1 MVQESTNTFSDGLI
15 KDLNP
20 LTTPNTVLTDALNAT
35 LLTFNG
41 NELVLQND
49 LGNTK
54 IIGAK
59 LPEGYVP
66 IGIKEYGGILYI
78 ISFNGTKIEIG
89 SFPSPEIIN
98 SSLDNTNP
106 LNLNVFTNEINHNIN
121 KNIKLSKTSFKSG
134 DSFLI
139 ILDTIEEG
147 FSTGK
152 EFISD
157 YNTRKIYKPK
167 LISISNGIELDITN
181 DLIKQKNISDNPDYY
196 SWFVDDSLLETDIN
210 LFKLNKLTQIYKS
223 RKSGDI
229 HIRFD
234 LETVD
239 EFYLNNSLTNIS
251 SYPVISRDES
261 SNYHL
266 NFSFYIKHNSY
277 IKCNEIELKYSY
289 INLNNGETSNTVT
302 LIKKIAYPFIYGLTY
317 DKDVIVYHNNIYY
330 KASSLNTNKNLN
342 DELVWNNL
350 GNYTSQLNV
359 DESLIPYSLNNQY
372 NNVFD
377 INLSDSRNKLIT
389 YEITPYNSLFDL
401 TFDNFTITDTLD
413 LSKDNISWVL
423 APYWE
428 IIDEY
433 YSCEGDS
440 INIGFNSGYKL
451 YNVLGRFGKNSL
463 GQTVKL
469 DSNDL
474 ELQENSKQAIIVR
487 EGTSHIDY
495 NNFDIIGTYTLNEL
509 FNPIFESGLIVQLP
523 EETEF
528 RKFDP
533 INCPQGFT
541 MTIDYNYNIN
551 SDILGM
557 DYNWPVFMVD
567 LKAPTIEMK
576 NSAKQNSQLNVV
588 IGITSQNPLSGDFGN
603 IMFATS
609 VNRII
614 EWWDWNG
621 SAWVIRGNQGLDT
634 LTSVSTIN
642 KDNTNDIIY
651 DETGLDRFMTT
662 PGNETEVGII
672 KFEIP
677 LISYEYDVVNPE
689 KFLSGN
695 PVVNATINQNI

>member
-1 MVQESTNTFSDGLI
+1 MVQESTNTFSEGLV

-35 LLTFNG
+35 LLTYNG

-49 LGNTK
+49 MGNTK
-54 IIGAK
+54 ITGAK

-78 ISFNGTKIEIG
+78 VSFNGTKIEIG

-98 SSLDNTNP
+98 SSLDNINP

-121 KNIKLSKTSFKSG
+121 KNIKLSKSSFKSG
-134 DSFLI
+134 DDFLI
-139 ILDTIEEG
+139 ILNTIKDEY
-147 FSTGK
+147 STGK

-181 DLIKQKNISDNPDYY
+181 DLIKQKNINNNPDYY
-196 SWFVDDSLLETDIN
+196 SWFVDDSLLEADIN
-210 LFKLNKLTQIYKS
+210 RFELNELTQIYKS

-229 HIRFD
+229 YVRFD

-251 SYPVISRDES
+251 SYPVISKDEY
-261 SNYHL
+261 YHL
-266 NFSFYIKHNSY
+266 NFSFYIKHDSY
-277 IKCNEIELKYSY
+277 IKCNEIKLKYSY
-289 INLNNGETSNTVT
+289 INLNNGKTSDITT
-302 LIKKIAYPFIYGLTY
+302 LVKKIAFPFIYGLTY
-317 DKDVIVYHNNIYY
+317 AKGIIVYDNKIYY
-330 KASSLNTNKNLN
+330 KALSLNTNKNLN
-342 DELVWNNL
+342 DSLIWDNL
-350 GNYTSQLNV
+350 GIYTHQLSI

-377 INLSDSRNKLIT
+377 INLGDSRNKLIT
-389 YEITPYNSLFDL
+389 YEITPRNSLFDL
-401 TFDNFTITDTLD
+401 TFNNFTITDTLD

-423 APYWE
+423 SPYWE
-428 IIDEY
+428 IIPEY
-433 YSCEGDS
+433 YSCEEDS

-463 GQTVKL
+463 GQTVQL

-474 ELQENSKQAIIVR
+474 ELQESSKQAIIIR
-487 EGTSHIDY
+487 EGTSHVDY

-528 RKFDP
+528 REFDT

-567 LKAPTIEMK
+567 LKAPTNEMK

-588 IGITSQNPLSGDFGN
+588 VEITSQNPLSGDFGN
-603 IMFATS
+603 IMFVTF
-609 VNRII
+609 VDRII

-621 SAWVIRGNQGLDT
+621 STWVFRGTQGLDT
-634 LTSVSTIN
+634 KATASTIN
-642 KDNTNDIIY
+642 KDNNNDTVY
-651 DETGLDRFMTT
+651 GETGLDRFMIT
-662 PGNETEVGII
+662 PENENEVGII
-672 KFEIP
+672 KFKVP
-677 LISYEYDVVNPE
+677 LINYEYDVVNPE
-689 KFLSGN
+689 KFLHGN

>member
-1 MVQESTNTFSDGLI
+1 MAQESTNTFSDGLI

-49 LGNTK
+49 MGNTK

-66 IGIKEYGGILYI
+66 IGIKEYGGILYLV
-78 ISFNGTKIEIG
+78 SSNGENIEIG

-98 SSLDNTNP
+98 SSLDNINP

-121 KNIKLSKTSFKSG
+121 KNIKLSKSSFKSG
-134 DSFLI
+134 DDFLI
-139 ILDTIEEG
+139 ILNTIEDEY
-147 FSTGK
+147 STGK

-181 DLIKQKNISDNPDYY
+181 DLIKQKNINSNPDYY
-196 SWFVDDSLLETDIN
+196 SWFVDDSLSEADIN
-210 LFKLNKLTQIYKS
+210 LFELNELTQIYKS

-229 HIRFD
+229 YVRFD

-251 SYPVISRDES
+251 SYPVISKDEY
-261 SNYHL
+261 YHL
-266 NFSFYIKHNSY
+266 NFSFYIKHDSY

-289 INLNNGETSNTVT
+289 INLNNGETSDITT
-302 LIKKIAYPFIYGLTY
+302 LVKKIAFPFIDGLTY
-317 DKDVIVYHNNIYY
+317 DQGIIVYNNNTYY
-330 KASSLNTNKNLN
+330 KARSLNTNKNLN
-342 DELVWNNL
+342 DSLIWDNL
-350 GNYTSQLNV
+350 GIYTHQLSI

-377 INLSDSRNKLIT
+377 INLGDSRNKLIT
-389 YEITPYNSLFDL
+389 YEITPRNSLFDL
-401 TFDNFTITDTLD
+401 TFNNFTITDTLD

-423 APYWE
+423 SPYWE
-428 IIDEY
+428 IIPEY
-433 YSCEGDS
+433 YSCEEDS
-440 INIGFNSGYKL
+440 INTGFNSGHKL

-463 GQTVKL
+463 GQTVQL

-474 ELQENSKQAIIVR
+474 ELQESSKQAIIIR
-487 EGTSHIDY
+487 EGTSHVDY
-495 NNFDIIGTYTLNEL
+495 NNFNIIGTYTLNESS
-509 FNPIFESGLIVQLP
+509 NPIFEPGLIVQLP

-528 RKFDP
+528 KEFDT
-533 INCPQGFT
+533 INCPEGFT

-551 SDILGM
+551 SDVLPM

-567 LKAPTIEMK
+567 LKAPTNEMK

-588 IGITSQNPLSGDFGN
+588 VEITSQNPSSGDFGN
-603 IMFATS
+603 IMFETF

-621 SAWVIRGNQGLDT
+621 SAWIIRGNQGLDIVA
-634 LTSVSTIN
+634 SISTIN
-642 KDNTNDIIY
+642 KDNNNDTIY
-651 DETGLDRFMTT
+651 DETEFMII
-662 PGNETEVGII
+662 PGNENQVGII
-672 KFEIP
+672 KFEVP

-689 KFLSGN
+689 KFLPGN